1 MSIKKSAQSFYL
13 ALLILGIFNSTAT
26 AQTIIPKDTK
36 TVNSSQ
42 TPRQNNQAQLLAQTE
57 EAGARTDVITFQ
69 PRVGASYTTEGAG
82 FKPYGSF
89 EGFFP
94 LFQNPGENLTFVEGK
109 MLLDTDSG
117 ALGGNLL
124 LGHRFLNS
132 GKNRVIGTYLSY
144 DTRNTGNAVFNQLGL
159 GLESLG
165 ENWDFHFNGYL
176 PLGQSSAQLGSDRY
190 PGTSTFQGTSLQL
203 DRVRLFQDSLS
214 GIDAEV
220 GTKLASWT
228 NGGLRGYAGAYVYGG
243 ANTGT
248 FVGARSRVVGTW
260 DGLVAGFSLQ
270 TDSQFD
276 TRLVF
281 NIGASL
287 GSVKTGEN
295 QSILARMGEP
305 VQRESSIL
313 VNNQIVKDSVTA
325 KSSTGKDL
333 VFRPITLGANT
344 SLLTNTLTAAKPGDI
359 VYVQGGTNP
368 GVGEISIP
376 NDVQLLSNGPV
387 QLINTSLGNFQ
398 LPGSGTGVNPTV
410 TGTVTLASNGSN
422 QTLSGFAITNTS
434 GQPGIVGQ
442 NNTNATIANNQ
453 VTINAPNTSNIL
465 AGRGIVLIGAN
476 GLTTIDKN
484 TVTNAIGEGIR
495 LDNVSGKASITSNT
509 VTNTIQPITSSG
521 LESSIFIRN
530 NRGDVDL
537 TIARNIVGDNK
548 TGTNIE
554 IDGIEFGL
562 CRSYS
567 TLDTF
572 AKCSGTATAKVNIVD
587 NIVRNI
593 GNSRNGADGIDIN
606 LNNNDDTTDAGARVS
621 NLTISR
627 NQIFNISD
635 KGVSFGVDGD
645 AILGLGTISNNTV
658 ENVGDNGLHLRS
670 RRNSNSNFVA
680 SSNSIKNAGAN
691 GISYSL
697 NRSDASP
704 NTNNA
709 VSSAIISN
717 NTIADSGSNGI
728 GIDIRDLGQ
737 ATATVSNNT
746 ITNTRTTGATRGI
759 DAQTRESGRLNLI
772 LDTNAISGS
781 RADGIR
787 IQAGTNAGTSVA
799 NISVR
804 NNNLQGNNTAPTA
817 NSGGLSASSA
827 NNSNLCLQVQNNI
840 AGTSAN
846 TGFIFSR
853 TAPSTFRIE
862 STLLTTNAGTFT
874 PTLPLNTASYTSVP
888 SGTCGFP

>member
-1 MSIKKSAQSFYL
+1 MPIKKSAHTLYL
-13 ALLILGIFNSTAT
+13 TLLFLGIFTSAAT
-26 AQTIIPKDTK
+26 AQITFSKDTK
-36 TVNSSQ
+36 TVDSLQ
-42 TPRQNNQAQLLAQTE
+42 TTAQNNQAQLLAQTE
-57 EAGARTDVITFQ
+57 EAAATTDVITFG

-94 LFQNPGENLTFVEGK
+94 LFQNPGENLTFIEGK
-109 MLLDTDSG
+109 MLLDTDTG

-165 ENWDFHFNGYL
+165 ENWDFHINGYL
-176 PLGQSSAQLGSDRY
+176 PLGKSSTQLGSDGY
-190 PGTSTFQGTSLQL
+190 PGTSTFQGNSLQL

-214 GIDAEV
+214 GVDAEV

-228 NGGLRGYAGAYVYGG
+228 NGGLRGYLGTYVYGG
-243 ANTGT
+243 ANTAT

-260 DGLVAGFSLQ
+260 DGLVAGLSLQ

-287 GSVKTGEN
+287 GGIKTGRN
-295 QSILARMGEP
+295 QSVLARMGEP

-325 KSSTGKDL
+325 KSSTGQDL
-333 VFRPITLGANT
+333 VFRPITLEAN
-344 SLLTNTLTAAKPGDI
+344 SSVLTNTLVAARPGDI
-359 VYVQGGTNP
+359 VYVQAGTNP
-368 GVGEISIP
+368 GIGSFTVP
-376 NDVQLLSNGPV
+376 NGVQVLSNSPI

-410 TGTVTLASNGSN
+410 TGTINLASNGSN
-422 QTLSGFAITNTS
+422 QTLSGFTITNTA
-434 GQPGIVGQ
+434 GQPGILGQ
-442 NNTNATIANNQ
+442 NNTNATIFNNQ
-453 VTINAPNTSNIL
+453 VTINAPATSNIL

-476 GLTTIDKN
+476 GLTTINKN
-484 TVTNAIGEGIR
+484 TVSNAIGEGIR
-495 LDNVSGKASITSNT
+495 LDNVSGTASITNNT
-509 VTNTIQPITSSG
+509 VTNTIQPATSSG
-521 LESSIFIRN
+521 LESSIFVRN

-537 TIARNIVGDNK
+537 TIANNIVGDSK
-548 TGTNIE
+548 TTTTSTNE

-562 CRSYS
+562 CRSYA
-567 TLDTF
+567 TTTPDPF
-572 AKCSGTATAKVNIVD
+572 AQCSGTATARVSIVD

-593 GNSRNGADGIDIN
+593 GNATTTGADGIDIN

-621 NLTISR
+621 SLTISR
-627 NQIFNISD
+627 NQISNISD

-645 AILGLGTISNNTV
+645 AVLGLGTVSNNQI

-680 SSNSIKNAGAN
+680 TNNSIRNAGGN

-697 NRSDASP
+697 NRSDANP

-709 VSSAIISN
+709 VSTAIISN
-717 NTIADSGSNGI
+717 NRIADSGNGI

-746 ITNTRTTGATRGI
+746 ITNSRTTGNTRGI
-759 DAQTRESGRLNLI
+759 DVQTRENGRLNLL
-772 LDTNAISGS
+772 LDTNTISGS

-787 IQAGTNAGTSVA
+787 IQSGGSVA
-799 NISVR
+799 NISAR
-804 NNNLQGNNTAPTA
+804 NNNVQGNNTAAT
-817 NSGGLSASSA
+817 SGAGLTASSA
-827 NNSNLCLQVQNNI
+827 NSSNLCLQGQNNI
-840 AGTSAN
+840 AGATAS
-846 TGFIFSR
+846 TGYIFTR

-862 STLLTTNAGTFT
+862 SALLTTNTGTFT
-874 PTLPLNTASYTSVP
+874 PILPLSAANYTSVP